1 MKKSVIVL
9 LILLYLPFFGT
20 AQQKIE
26 FEEFTLENG
35 LHVILQ
41 QDNSLPL
48 IAINIMYHVGSKN
61 ENPQRTGFAH
71 FFEHLMFEGT
81 KHIPRGEFDKYV
93 ERAGGTLNAGTSFDY
108 TTYYLLLPSNELE
121 LGLWLESER
130 LLHPVIDSTGIATQK
145 SVVIEE
151 KKQTQDNRPYGRILY
166 ETLKRAY
173 TQHPYQ
179 WVVIGDENH
188 IRDAEDHEFE
198 EFHQM
203 FYVPQNAVLVIAG
216 DIQKAEA
223 RKVVEKYFAD
233 IPAGIKE
240 IYRPEPSEPVK
251 NSEVRDVVYD
261 NVQLPAI
268 IQAYHIPSQGDD
280 DYYAVEMLGNLLSQ
294 GQSSRLYKSMV
305 DEQQLAISVSAIPL
319 GLEHPGLFI
328 NLAIPNMGIEPEALE
343 EALDKEIEKVRNEL
357 ISEAEMQ
364 KIKNQFENRIINRN
378 TTIASRALN
387 LANYYTFFRDANLI
401 NTEIEKYMAVTRED
415 IQRVAQKYFNKEN
428 RVVLYYMPESENN

>member
-9 LILLYLPFFGT
+9 LILLCLPFFGF

-35 LHVILQ
+35 LQVILH

-198 EFHQM
+198 EFHRM

-223 RKVVEKYFAD
+223 RKMVEKYFAD
-233 IPAGIKE
+233 IPAGSKE
-240 IYRPEPSEPVK
+240 IYRPIHQNPQK
-251 NSEVRDVVYD
+251 
-261 NVQLPAI
+261 
-268 IQAYHIPSQGDD
+268 
-280 DYYAVEMLGNLLSQ
+280 
-294 GQSSRLYKSMV
+294 
-305 DEQQLAISVSAIPL
+305 
-319 GLEHPGLFI
+319 F
-328 NLAIPNMGIEPEALE
+328 
-343 EALDKEIEKVRNEL
+343 RNKGCSL
-357 ISEAEMQ
+357 
-364 KIKNQFENRIINRN
+364 
-378 TTIASRALN
+378 
-387 LANYYTFFRDANLI
+387 
-401 NTEIEKYMAVTRED
+401 
-415 IQRVAQKYFNKEN
+415 
-428 RVVLYYMPESENN
+428 